1 MKQSWVVE
9 PFEIDNGEL
18 AIEIPNEILI
28 ELNWAE
34 GDELTWVDN
43 KDGSWTL
50 KRIVDIGDK

>member
-9 PFEIDNGEL
+9 PFEVDGGEL
-18 AIEIPNEILI
+18 AIEIPSEILN
-28 ELNWAE
+28 ELNWDV

-50 KRIVDIGDK
+50 KRIVDNGEK